1 MDPRTAYDE
10 LIRRC
15 REDAHLSSASVLL
28 GWDEETYMP
37 RAAAAYR
44 GEQMAY
50 LAGLLHARATDPRVG
65 ELLAAVEGSDLVADP
80 DSAEAANVRHL
91 RVAYDRDGHL
101 PQALVEEAAR
111 ITPPAQQAWADA
123 RRQAD
128 YTVFRPWLETVLALK

>member
-15 REDAHLSSASVLL
+15 REDAHLSSAYTLL

-37 RAAAAYR
+37 RGAAAYR

-50 LAGLLHARATDPRVG
+50 LAGLLHARATDPRDG
-65 ELLAAVEGSDLVADP
+65 ELLAAVEDSDLVADP

-91 RVAYDRDGHL
+91 RVAYDRDRQPPL
-101 PQALVEEAAR
+101 ELVVEAAR
-111 ITPPAQQAWADA
+111 ITPAAH
-123 RRQAD
+123 
-128 YTVFRPWLETVLALK
+128 